1 MIVPRVRQRETKQG
15 IETSNSHLPYRQ
27 ILECFQRHTHSLFES
42 KQTIF
47 VSTLAPMFRS
57 IVSAR
62 LILPLR
68 PCPPRAIHPKFR
80 LPQKAILERA
90 APAVLCFI
98 KPPFMAAKGLLE
110 RLFQPVIYTCITP
123 SVHRGKHV

>member
-15 IETSNSHLPYRQ
+15 IETSTAIFLTDRSWNA
-27 ILECFQRHTHSLFES
+27 FNVTNTHTHSFFET

-47 VSTLAPMFRS
+47 VSTLAPMLRS

-68 PCPPRAIHPKFR
+68 PCPPRAIHPKFS
-80 LPQKAILERA
+80 LPRKAILERA
-90 APAVLCFI
+90 GPAVLRFI
-98 KPPFMAAKGLLE
+98 KPPFMVVKGFLN
-110 RLFQPVIYTCITP
+110 RPFQHVI
-123 SVHRGKHV
+123 